1 MINVFN
7 LRGNQRTSGE
17 LSRREGGKIFGSGSR
32 TPIAITL
39 LVRNPAAKGKAQIH
53 YHDIG
58 DYLSREEKLERI
70 KKFVSVLSPEMKL
83 SSITPNEEND
93 WLNQRDGVFDTFIPI
108 GDKDNK
114 DGKTIFVPYYSRG
127 CASARDAWVYN
138 FSEEAL
144 TRNISSMIDFY
155 NGNVDE
161 LMIAQKSEPETAPD
175 DIIKLDPTK
184 ISWTRGLRHDF
195 EKKRKHPYRPECLR
209 IATYRP
215 FVKMHYYFDRNF
227 NDMIYQIPR
236 LFPTPQTKNLV
247 ICVSGVGVTKDFSV
261 IITDMIPDLELI
273 GKSQCFPLYFY
284 EEVQT
289 DELNLYD
296 HAEGQ
301 YIRHD
306 GISDFALNRARELN
320 PKITREDV
328 FYYVYGVLH
337 NQAYRKRFS
346 ADLKKKLPHI
356 PFPDEYKVFKAYC
369 KAGREL
375 ASLHLNYETGP
386 FCKTVIV
393 SGCEHG
399 KYRVQKMRFIS
410 KDDKRTIIFNEFI
423 RIENIP
429 LVAYDYVIN
438 GKSAIEWVM
447 ERYSITTNSDSGI
460 LNDPNLWS
468 ENPRYIFDLLLRIIQ
483 MSIDSVQIVTR
494 LPEMNFPG

>member
-1 MINVFN
+1 
-7 LRGNQRTSGE
+7 
-17 LSRREGGKIFGSGSR
+17 
-32 TPIAITL
+32 
-39 LVRNPAAKGKAQIH
+39 
-53 YHDIG
+53 
-58 DYLSREEKLERI
+58 
-70 KKFVSVLSPEMKL
+70 
-83 SSITPNEEND
+83 
-93 WLNQRDGVFDTFIPI
+93 
-108 GDKDNK
+108 
-114 DGKTIFVPYYSRG
+114 
-127 CASARDAWVYN
+127 
-138 FSEEAL
+138 
-144 TRNISSMIDFY
+144 MIDFY

-161 LMIAQKSEPETAPD
+161 LIIAQKSKPETAPD
-175 DIIKLDPTK
+175 EIIKLDPTK

-195 EKKRKHPYRPECLR
+195 ERLKKHPYRSECLR

-227 NDMIYQIPR
+227 NVMIYKIPR

-273 GKSQCFPLYFY
+273 GKSQCFPLYYY

-301 YIRHD
+301 YIKHD

-337 NQAYRKRFS
+337 NQTYRKRFS

-356 PFPDEYKVFKAYC
+356 PFPNEYKVFKAYC

-460 LNDPNLWS
+460 LNDPNQWS

-483 MSIDSVQIVTR
+483 MSIDTVQIVTK

>member
-7 LRGNQRTSGE
+7 LRGNQRTSGD

-70 KKFVSVLSPEMKL
+70 KKFASVMSPEMQL

-93 WLNQRDGVFDTFIPI
+93 WLNQRDGVFSTFIPI
-108 GDKDNK
+108 GDKDDK
-114 DGKTIFVPYYSRG
+114 DCKTIFTQWYSCG
-127 CASARDAWVYN
+127 AQTNRDSWVYN
-138 FSEEAL
+138 FSREQLEINSSRMVQTYNSQVDDFASEQVKNPQIKPEDFVIKDETKIKWSSSLLPQL
-144 TRNISSMIDFY
+144 TR
-155 NGNVDE
+155 
-161 LMIAQKSEPETAPD
+161 K
-175 DIIKLDPTK
+175 IKGVYSGEK
-184 ISWTRGLRHDF
+184 IV
-195 EKKRKHPYRPECLR
+195 E
-209 IATYRP
+209 AMYRP
-215 FVKMHYYFDRNF
+215 FCKQFLYFDRLF
-227 NDMIYQIPR
+227 IHRPYKIPK

-247 ICVSGVGVTKDFSV
+247 ICVPGVGVTKEFSV
-261 IITDMIPDLELI
+261 FIADIIPDLELI
-273 GKSQCFPLYFY
+273 GKSQCFPLYYF

-296 HAEGQ
+296 HAESQ
-301 YIRHD
+301 FIRHD
-306 GISDFALNRARELN
+306 GVTDFALSRSRELN

-328 FYYVYGVLH
+328 FYYVYGFLH
-337 NQAYRKRFS
+337 NQSYRKRFS
-346 ADLKKKLPHI
+346 SDLKKSLPHI
-356 PFPDEYKVFKAYC
+356 PFPNGYPVFKEYC
-369 KAGREL
+369 KAGRDL
-375 ASLHLNYETGP
+375 AALHLNYETGP

-393 SGCEHG
+393 SGSERGEYH
-399 KYRVQKMRFIS
+399 VQKMRFIS

-423 RIENIP
+423 KIENIP

-447 ERYSITTNSDSGI
+447 ERYAVTTNADSGI
-460 LNDPNLWS
+460 LNDPNQWS
-468 ENPRYIFDLLLRIIQ
+468 PNQRYILELLLRVIQ
-483 MSIDSVQIVTR
+483 MSIDTMQIVSK

>member
-161 LMIAQKSEPETAPD
+161 LMIAQKKEPETAPD

-195 EKKRKHPYRPECLR
+195 EKLRKHPYRPECLR

-247 ICVSGVGVTKDFSV
+247 ICIQAPGGKNELTPL
-261 IITDMIPDLELI
+261 ITDCLPDLHLN
-273 GKSQCFPLYFY
+273 GDVQAFPLFYF
-284 EEVQT
+284 EEK
-289 DELNLYD
+289 DDSLLNLFD
-296 HAEGQ
+296 STDSS

-306 GISDFALNRARELN
+306 GISDFALARARQLN
-320 PKITREDV
+320 PKISKEDI
-328 FYYVYGVLH
+328 FYYIYGLLRSKH
-337 NQAYRKRFS
+337 YCSRFS
-346 ADLKKKLPHI
+346 ADLKKTLPRI
-356 PFPDEYKVFKAYC
+356 PFPEDYKVFKAYC
-369 KAGREL
+369 RGGRDL
-375 ASLHLNYETGP
+375 ASLHLNYEVGP

-423 RIENIP
+423 KIENVP

-447 ERYSITTNSDSGI
+447 ERYAVTTNADSGI
-460 LNDPNLWS
+460 LNDPNQWS
-468 ENPRYIFDLLLRIIQ
+468 ENPRYILDLLLRIIQ
-483 MSIDSVQIVTR
+483 MSIDTVQIVTR